1 MGLIGILLLIL
12 FVTSALILIL
22 VVLIQDDQGEGI
34 AGMFGG
40 GGSTVFG
47 SRSGNVLS
55 RFTSIV
61 GVVFFCSAFSLAWVN
76 RTPEAADIVRKA
88 RIEQLRESENESWWV
103 EKLESTEI
111 PSIEASSE
119 SEAATKLEAAAAA
132 AAAAETE

>member
-1 MGLIGILLLIL
+1 MGLIGIILLIL
-12 FVTSALILIL
+12 FVSSALILVL
-22 VVLIQDDQGEGI
+22 VVLIQDDQGDGI

-40 GGSTVFG
+40 GSTTAFG

-61 GVVFFCSAFSLAWVN
+61 GVVFFCTAFSLAWIN

-103 EKLESTEI
+103 EKIEPAEI
-111 PSIEASSE
+111 PSLESGSE
-119 SEAATKLEAAAAA
+119 PEVATDV
-132 AAAAETE
+132 ETETE